1 MFVNHRKKT
10 KKTTYM
16 YESTEQKLHTAD
28 MSLYS

>member
-1 MFVNHRKKT
+1 MFVNYRKK
-10 KKTTYM
+10 KPTYM

>member
-1 MFVNHRKKT
+1 MFVNHRKK
-10 KKTTYM
+10 KITYM

>member
-1 MFVNHRKKT
+1 MFVNHRKK
-10 KKTTYM
+10 KKKTYM

>member
-1 MFVNHRKKT
+1 MFVNYRKK
-10 KKTTYM
+10 KNPTYM